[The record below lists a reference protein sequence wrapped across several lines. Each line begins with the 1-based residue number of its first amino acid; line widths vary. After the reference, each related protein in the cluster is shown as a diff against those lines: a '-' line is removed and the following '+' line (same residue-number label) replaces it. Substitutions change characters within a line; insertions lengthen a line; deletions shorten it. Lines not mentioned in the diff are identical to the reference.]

1 MFLLAEN
8 NARRSVD
15 PPGAS
20 IPSASRWQGDS
31 AGPPALP
38 GAAERGPKA
47 RSRAGNPLQ
56 PRLITLLVFHS
67 PGAQINHPAVFHS
80 AGWWV
85 FTMYTA

>member
-47 RSRAGNPLQ
+47 GAEQETPC
-56 PRLITLLVFHS
+56 S
-67 PGAQINHPAVFHS
+67 PD
-80 AGWWV
+80 
-85 FTMYTA
+85 